1 MRDLFFGQEM
11 EEFERKHA
19 VGVNRGKF
27 FAADPPDSDVVRNAV
42 VASKMMESGMKKD
55 LNSLKEQ

>member
-1 MRDLFFGQEM
+1 M

-42 VASKMMESGMKKD
+42 VASKTMEYGMKKD

>member
-1 MRDLFFGQEM
+1 M

-27 FAADPPDSDVVRNAV
+27 FAANPPDSDVVRNAV
-42 VASKMMESGMKKD
+42 VAGKVMEAGMKSDLDKLKD
-55 LNSLKEQ
+55 K